1 MSARGKS
8 RILLFSTY
16 LLSFVGIVLSLYA
29 YYVETSAEK
38 DKSFKAMC
46 DFSESVSCSKVFTSR
61 YGRGFGLLQYI
72 VGHESPLNQPNS
84 VFGVMFYLIQIVCAS
99 SVLPL
104 LTNIQVVTGVMA
116 NFGSVYL
123 AYILYFIL
131 DDFCVVCVSTYIVNA
146 FILWCAV
153 MKWKAYSSTQKSK
166 KKSKQS

>member
-1 MSARGKS
+1 MGVRGRS
-8 RILLFSTY
+8 RFLLFSTY
-16 LLSFVGIVLSLYA
+16 ILSFVGILLSLYA

-72 VGHESPLNQPNS
+72 VGHDSPLNQPNS
-84 VFGVMFYLIQIVCAS
+84 VFGMMFYLMQIVCAS
-99 SVLPL
+99 SVLPM
-104 LTNIQVVTGVMA
+104 LTTVQIITGVMA

-131 DDFCVVCVSTYIVNA
+131 EDFCVVCVSTYVVNA
-146 FILWCAV
+146 FILACACL
-153 MKWKAYSSTQKSK
+153 KQRNYNSAQKTK
-166 KKSKQS
+166 RKHKQS